1 MNMDKKD
8 PKAMNKIINKVIK
21 RKNKDQP
28 YNIYDLGT
36 KDHYLD
42 FVNTNNFMPYD
53 KIPKLI
59 E

>member
-1 MNMDKKD
+1 MNMFEKD
-8 PKAMNKIINKVIK
+8 SKYMNKIINKVIK
-21 RKNKDQP
+21 RKNQDRP

-42 FVNTNNFMPYD
+42 FINTNNFMPWY
-53 KIPKLI
+53 KIPELI